1 MRVSVELFGIP
12 RRRAGTARIDIELP
26 GSTAQIAEVLLRLVE
41 LYPALAN
48 DCLNVATRDRA
59 HDALQL
65 TKHKSPD
72 PTHPLNSSMDS
83 SPTYCQLA
91 EHCLMQVR
99 DVFTREV
106 TDRVADGERILLLS
120 ADAGG

>member
-12 RRRAGTARIDIELP
+12 RRRAGTARIDIDLP
-26 GSTAQIAEVLLRLVE
+26 GATAEIAEVLLRLVE

-48 DCLNVATRDRA
+48 DCLNVAARDGT

-65 TKHKSPD
+65 TKDKSPD
-72 PTHPLNSSMDS
+72 AAHPLNLSMHS
-83 SPTYCQLA
+83 SPPLCRLA

-106 TDRVADGERILLLS
+106 TERVADGERILLLS